1 MNKQLRHRR
10 RRRRRD
16 LVNLA
21 VLVLLLI
28 LSLSAYGLVRQGELK
43 QVAQPSEQ
51 QKVKSRY
58 QIGDSVLIVPDE
70 QLSGVDWDSYKDR
83 VGQISDVTSH
93 KSKYSYHV
101 KVSED
106 LPVLTISEQNL
117 KQVTLDYILGDN
129 IQTFSNGYL
138 SSQGRVTGIS
148 LVGNDFVYEAIFEQE
163 GFLTDIPRELLVTRY
178 QLPLKEN
185 YSAKKNN
192 QLLRDAMTK
201 ASKNT
206 YTIIDFPKGRFKIG
220 SKKPKKDYLVLSSNI
235 SLNGHDTTLV
245 VDGTAYWFGLANGY
259 EATDG
264 LTNFTMRQLSF
275 EASDLRK
282 GDHFMLMAN
291 HGYNWLIEDNTFT
304 QVHKVSSHLFDLG
317 AVQNALFQNNQFIGY
332 APNMTSV
339 TSLPEESLHPIIA
352 EVIQLDSSDDS
363 GVWDAQL
370 IKNIDPNY
378 TEYNSTK
385 HVSANIVI
393 SGNQFLPYKDDK
405 GHIVAYSG
413 SIGQHSSKVGYVEI
427 TNNTFVSPLVTRFKE
442 QSNDWVLAPI
452 HLPPE
457 TVAYVAGNTIDD

>member
-1 MNKQLRHRR
+1 MNKQLRYRR

-28 LSLSAYGLVRQGELK
+28 LSLSAYGIVRQGELK
-43 QVAQPSEQ
+43 QGAPPTQQ
-51 QKVKSRY
+51 QKVEARY
-58 QIGDSVLIVPDE
+58 KIGDSVLILPDE

-83 VGQISDVTSH
+83 VGEISNVSLNKDE
-93 KSKYSYHV
+93 YSYHV
-101 KVSED
+101 KVSDD

-117 KQVTLDYILGDN
+117 KQVTLDYTLGDT

-138 SSQGRVTGIS
+138 SSQGKVTGIS

-163 GFLTDIPRELLVTRY
+163 GFLTDIPRELLVIRY

-201 ASKNT
+201 VGKNT

-220 SKKPKKDYLVLSSNI
+220 SKKPEKDFLILSSNI
-235 SLNGHDTTLV
+235 SLNGHNTTLV
-245 VDGTAYWFGLANGY
+245 VDGTAYWFGLATGRDAI
-259 EATDG
+259 EG
-264 LTNFTMRQLSF
+264 LSNFTMRNLNI
-275 EASDLRK
+275 EAHDKLK

-291 HGYNWLIEDNTFT
+291 HGNNWLIENNTFT
-304 QVHKVSSHLFDLG
+304 QVHKSSSHIFDLG

-393 SGNQFLPYKDDK
+393 SGNQFLPHKDDK

-427 TNNTFVSPLVTRFKE
+427 TNNNFVSPLVTRFKE
-442 QSNDWVLAPI
+442 QSNDWVLSPI

-457 TVAYVAGNTIDD
+457 TEGFVEGNSIQE